1 MVDVYGSEILLRL
14 LVLVITVAVIFAAVG
29 RFREEAILEGSKEI
43 ARAESEESLS
53 CCFDCFWYFER
64 VEL

>member
-1 MVDVYGSEILLRL
+1 M
-14 LVLVITVAVIFAAVG
+14 AVIFAAVG

-53 CCFDCFWYFER
+53 CCFDCFWYFEL